1 MRPKR
6 AGNKF
11 ERADF
16 VTERAN
22 LLLERADSESE
33 RARIGPVRP
42 GGIIYLGKNIF
53 RHVYIY
59 NSPIINQLSQPII
72 KKLVR

>member
-16 VTERAN
+16 VTERADV
-22 LLLERADSESE
+22 LLERADSESE
-33 RARIGPVRP
+33 RARLGPVRP
-42 GGIIYLGKNIF
+42 GGCIILERISSGTFTFISQI
-53 RHVYIY
+53 R
-59 NSPIINQLSQPII
+59 II
-72 KKLVR
+72 

>member
-16 VTERAN
+16 VTERAD

-33 RARIGPVRP
+33 RARLGP
-42 GGIIYLGKNIF
+42 GGMYYLGKNIF
-53 RHVYIY
+53 RHVNIYI
-59 NSPIINQLSQPII
+59 SG
-72 KKLVR
+72 